1 MQREGARPTEKFS
14 QETSQLQ
21 RGEGEREGGT
31 GVLGTIGETLGV
43 ISGAVG
49 ETLVEIAENTKNI
62 VVGQG
67 QRGMGESG
75 EQEWGSSDQQSRQ
88 EGRSSEQQGRQGET

>member
-14 QETSQLQ
+14 QETSQVQ
-21 RGEGEREGGT
+21 REGEREGGT

-67 QRGMGESG
+67 QSGMGESG

-88 EGRSSEQQGRQGET
+88 EGRSSEQQGQQGET

>member
-21 RGEGEREGGT
+21 REGEREGGT
-31 GVLGTIGETLGV
+31 GVLGTMGETLGV

-62 VVGQG
+62 VVGQS
-67 QRGMGESG
+67 QSGMGESG
-75 EQEWGSSDQQSRQ
+75 EQERGSSDQQSR
-88 EGRSSEQQGRQGET
+88 RSSEQQGKQGET